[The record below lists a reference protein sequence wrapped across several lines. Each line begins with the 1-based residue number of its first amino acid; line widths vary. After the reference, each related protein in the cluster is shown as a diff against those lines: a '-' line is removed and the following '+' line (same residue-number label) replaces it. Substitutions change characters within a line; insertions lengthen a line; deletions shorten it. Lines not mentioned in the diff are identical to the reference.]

1 MRVLSSSADRAFA
14 LSGEVSGRGSIFV
27 LKEGANTV
35 GRGAGSDVALLSSG
49 VSERHAVVEVENGAL
64 SVRDLAS
71 KNGTFVDGQR
81 TSAGAATVESTVQF
95 GPVILRVEEVDPED
109 AFLSVT
115 ARRQSDSAAT
125 RTTES
130 HSSTA
135 AWSGA
140 VKGLRRR
147 QWLQLLD
154 DVTGELGSGLETAPG
169 RALASLCRG
178 LDIGGAT
185 LLGIPPEGSPIVLA
199 SFGEFPEDLPVN
211 DIEESQTQARQ
222 QGSVQ
227 IFGSSNPVETW
238 TIVAG
243 SGEGSPVLYL
253 VGELSCDG
261 VVATLLRIVLQA
273 FSLHVGGSSERTEVK
288 DRSSRGLRYPK
299 DYVPGNSRPMQTVY
313 GQIGSVACS
322 DLPMLFV
329 GETGVGKE
337 CLASTVHLSSDRSS
351 GPFLPINCAAIPADL
366 LEAELFG
373 IARGVATG
381 VVERSGRFKLAEG
394 GTLFLDEIGDM
405 SSALQAKLLR
415 ALEERVIQ
423 PVGGSVEEIDV
434 RLIAATNTDLGKKV
448 ETGEFRRD
456 LYYRLAG
463 LVVTIPPLRQR
474 VEDLA
479 GLIEFFFHQVRE
491 ESGRDVS
498 GLTYAAMRRLAERR
512 WPGNV
517 RELRHAVRRLV
528 LMCPDGRAIDSGMV
542 VALEE
547 GSLPEFGGLGG
558 GAGPDFSTWES
569 LDLSETTH
577 GLLEEAMRR
586 AGGNQTAAAELLG
599 VTRSSLRRRLVKFS
613 VGGLDEDSE
622 PADSRSD
629 QDE

>member
-1 MRVLSSSADRAFA
+1 MRVLSSSAERAFA

-109 AFLSVT
+109 AFLSIT

-130 HSSTA
+130 HSSTV

-253 VGELSCDG
+253 EGELSCDG

-273 FSLHVGGSSERTEVK
+273 FSK
-288 DRSSRGLRYPK
+288 GL
-299 DYVPGNSRPMQTVY
+299 
-313 GQIGSVACS
+313 CS
-322 DLPMLFV
+322 
-329 GETGVGKE
+329 
-337 CLASTVHLSSDRSS
+337 
-351 GPFLPINCAAIPADL
+351 
-366 LEAELFG
+366 
-373 IARGVATG
+373 
-381 VVERSGRFKLAEG
+381 
-394 GTLFLDEIGDM
+394 
-405 SSALQAKLLR
+405 
-415 ALEERVIQ
+415 
-423 PVGGSVEEIDV
+423 
-434 RLIAATNTDLGKKV
+434 
-448 ETGEFRRD
+448 
-456 LYYRLAG
+456 
-463 LVVTIPPLRQR
+463 
-474 VEDLA
+474 
-479 GLIEFFFHQVRE
+479 
-491 ESGRDVS
+491 
-498 GLTYAAMRRLAERR
+498 
-512 WPGNV
+512 
-517 RELRHAVRRLV
+517 RELSANAGRVWADRFCRL
-528 LMCPDGRAIDSGMV
+528 
-542 VALEE
+542 
-547 GSLPEFGGLGG
+547 F
-558 GAGPDFSTWES
+558 
-569 LDLSETTH
+569 
-577 GLLEEAMRR
+577 
-586 AGGNQTAAAELLG
+586 
-599 VTRSSLRRRLVKFS
+599 
-613 VGGLDEDSE
+613 
-622 PADSRSD
+622 
-629 QDE
+629 